1 MDAIAMTAIAEEE
14 RRALEDFVFLEA
26 KFADES
32 RYDEWE
38 ALLTDD
44 MTYRVPAGDGHDTS
58 ALAPSI
64 INDNRSRIAT
74 RLRQLRTGTRHSQAP
89 LSVMRRLISNLV
101 ARNAGT
107 DEYQV
112 EANFVVYEFQTQSTN
127 QVNVWPGHV
136 QYRIRRT
143 ADGLR
148 LCSKTVLLIHR
159 SGPVPT
165 LSFLI

>member
-1 MDAIAMTAIAEEE
+1 MDALSPEEF
-14 RRALEDFVFLEA
+14 RTVQDFIYLEA
-26 KFADES
+26 KYADES

-58 ALAPSI
+58 DFAPSI

-89 LSVMRRLISNLV
+89 LSVMRRLISNLTAV
-101 ARNAGT
+101 RHGA
-107 DEYQV
+107 DEYRV
-112 EANFVVYEFQTQSTN
+112 EANFVLYEYQTQSTN
-127 QVNVWPGHV
+127 QIVVLPGLV
-136 QYRIRRT
+136 QYGLRRT
-143 ADGLR
+143 SNDLR
-148 LCSKTVLLIHR
+148 MCAKTVWLIHR

>member
-1 MDAIAMTAIAEEE
+1 MKTLEMDPLAQAEFQTVQ
-14 RRALEDFVFLEA
+14 DFIFLEA
-26 KFADES
+26 RYADES

-44 MTYRVPAGDGHDTS
+44 MVYRVPAGDGHDTS
-58 ALAPSI
+58 DLAPSI

-89 LSVMRRLISNLV
+89 VSVMRRLISNLTV
-101 ARNAGT
+101 ARHGA
-107 DEYQV
+107 DEFRA
-112 EANFVVYEFQTQSTN
+112 EANFVIYEYQTQS
-127 QVNVWPGHV
+127 VNRIVVWPGQV
-136 QYRIRRT
+136 QYVLRRT

-148 LCSKTVLLIHR
+148 MCGKTVWLIHR
-159 SGPVPT
+159 SGPLPT